1 MNDKMI
7 TTDSITINASP
18 ARVWDVLVNP
28 AMTRKYMFDCEAL
41 SNWQPGS
48 RLEWKG
54 AADGKVYVKGNIVEI
69 EKDKLLRYTVF
80 DPNGDL
86 DDVPSNY
93 LTVTYNLSRQDG
105 HGTLLQVSQGDFAK
119 VQNGQQRYQ
128 DTLNGWGTVL
138 NKIKELAEEDAG

>member
-69 EKDKLLRYTVF
+69 EKDRLLRYTVF

-93 LTVTYNLSRQDG
+93 LTVTYNLSRQNG
-105 HGTLLQVSQGDFAK
+105 NGTLLEVSQGDFAK
-119 VQNGQQRYQ
+119 VQNGQQRYE

-138 NKIKELAEEDAG
+138 NKIKEIAEEDAG